1 MTCETTCEL
10 SGASD
15 LIALN
20 KSCFCMTLR
29 RADLDETILDYA
41 SNHQLSGV
49 LASRPNLF
57 AATAVFVSPSD
68 LKAMQAQVSAIEAV
82 AELAPYQDAA
92 LARTEDKVIGAQAGT
107 RGLFMGYDFH
117 ISEHGPKLIEINTNA
132 GGAFLVSALQRA
144 AAKHAEFCATARLT
158 NPDTIDKLLV
168 ESFISE
174 WRAAGREGRPARLAI
189 VDQEVS
195 EQYLFPDMLLGR
207 DLLARNG
214 IETLILGP
222 EALTYKNGV
231 LTSSG
236 GAIDM
241 IYNRMTDFDLSE
253 PGHAHLRAALLD
265 DAVVISPA
273 PRHHAVYANKRNLVW
288 LSDPDLL
295 ESLGVTEADRA
306 VLAKIPKTRR
316 VTADNADELWGARR
330 GYFFKPAAGFGGRA
344 TYRGAKLT
352 KRVWSAIL
360 EGDYIAQALI
370 PPTVRAVTVDEEQ
383 VTLKYDV
390 RLYTYAGKTLLLAA
404 RVYQGQ
410 TTNFRTS
417 GGGFA
422 PVYQFDD

>member
-29 RADLDETILDYA
+29 RVDLDETILDYA
-41 SNHQLSGV
+41 RNHQLSGV

-144 AAKHAEFCATARLT
+144 AAKHAEVCATARLT

-189 VDQEVS
+189 VDQEAS

-295 ESLGVTEADRA
+295 ESWGVTEADRA
-306 VLAKIPKTRR
+306 ELAKIPETRR

>member
-29 RADLDETILDYA
+29 RVDLDETILDYA
-41 SNHQLSGV
+41 RNHQLSGV

-144 AAKHAEFCATARLT
+144 AAKHAEVCATARLT

-189 VDQEVS
+189 VDQEAS

-273 PRHHAVYANKRNLVW
+273 PRQHAVYANKRNLVW

-295 ESLGVTEADRA
+295 ESWGVTEADRA
-306 VLAKIPKTRR
+306 ELAKIPETRR

>member
-144 AAKHAEFCATARLT
+144 AAKHAEVCATARLT

-189 VDQEVS
+189 VDQEAS

-306 VLAKIPKTRR
+306 VLAKIPETRR

-422 PVYQFDD
+422 PIYRFDN

>member
-144 AAKHAEFCATARLT
+144 AAKHAEVCATARLT

-189 VDQEVS
+189 VDQEAS

>member
-20 KSCFCMTLR
+20 KSCFCMTLS
-29 RADLDETILDYA
+29 RADLDETILDHA

-117 ISEHGPKLIEINTNA
+117 ISEHGPKLIEVNTNA

-144 AAKHAEFCATARLT
+144 TAKHAEVCATARLT

-174 WRAAGREGRPARLAI
+174 WRAAGREGRPARLVI
-189 VDQEVS
+189 VDQEAS

-236 GAIDM
+236 GAVDM

-273 PRHHAVYANKRNLVW
+273 PRHHALYANKRNLVW
-288 LSDPDLL
+288 LSDPDFI

-306 VLAKIPKTRR
+306 ELAKIPETRR

-330 GYFFKPAAGFGGRA
+330 GYFFKPAAGFGSRA

-370 PPTVRAVTVDEEQ
+370 PPTVRGVTVDEEQ

-422 PVYQFDD
+422 PVYQFDN